1 MDTFLGDYGRVEG
14 KKVFMGVAQI
24 MVDDLDLSNIVIGRF
39 IHKFDPELNPLLPQA
54 GTNCLVR
61 VLWSACH
68 QEGERTRRRKENW
81 PSLRRQSAHSSSI

>member
-1 MDTFLGDYGRVEG
+1 
-14 KKVFMGVAQI
+14 MGVAQI

-39 IHKFDPELNPLLPQA
+39 IIHKVDPNLRPLLLQA
-54 GTNCLVR
+54 GTNCLGR

-68 QEGERTRRRKENW
+68 QEGGRTRRRKENW